1 VLTKFRI
8 AGLGLLLVVAGC
20 APMLLDQL
28 DDLYGPADSARY
40 AQPAAPVADEP
51 EYWNDVRPVLE
62 QRCVVCHACYDSPC
76 QLNMTAWEGLAR
88 GANPEQVYALRK
100 SAVEPTRLFVDAQN
114 SEEWRQLG
122 FHPVLNERENSPQA
136 NLAGSVLYQL
146 LQMKREN
153 ASTQQAVLSD
163 KDFTFDLDRK
173 QTCTTIEEIDSY
185 KKKHPQWGM
194 PYGLPALSEQEFS
207 LLEKW
212 LANGAPAKAIDPL
225 PKALNDQ
232 VANWEEFLN
241 GNSNKQRL
249 MSRYIYEHLFL
260 GHIYFDEIDTGNKQP
275 VFFRLVRSATPPG
288 TPVKLIPTA
297 RPYSDPGTDAVWYRL
312 WRDPTTVV
320 EKTHLPFALNT
331 KRQKNW
337 TKWFL
342 NDDYEV
348 AALPSYDPAI
358 AGNPFA
364 AFQVLPIESRYRF
377 LLDEAQFVVDNFIK
391 GPVCRGQVAL
401 SVIDEHFWVFFVN
414 PDSIGGK
421 PYSDF
426 LAREAVNLRLPGQDS
441 SNARVADWLGYEKLE
456 TDFLAAKERFLDKA
470 FAADKALNVNSIWD
484 GDGNSNAALTIFRHT
499 DSATVV
505 KGLVGSPPKTAWV
518 IDYTLLERI
527 YYLLV
532 AGFDIYGNIGHQ
544 LNTRLYMDFLRMEGE
559 ANFLNFLPIKARIP
573 TRDYWYRDT
582 NDRVKNIVYGTDFT
596 FTDQTGIDYRTQNPQ
611 RELYKLLAGH
621 IGNALS
627 QEYSLEQVEDKSLE
641 QVLVKL
647 ADLQG
652 PGLSALP
659 QTSILRIDN
668 LTEGSQYFTII
679 IHLGFS
685 NVSHLFA
692 NDKRLLPDENYL
704 SVMPGVVGAYPN
716 AFFHIERND
725 VNQFIDNFA
734 AVKTAQDYATFANRY
749 AVRRTNPRFWDYSDS
764 LHKSFAQ
771 QQPVNSGILDLGRFE
786 NR

>member
-1 VLTKFRI
+1 
-8 AGLGLLLVVAGC
+8 
-20 APMLLDQL
+20 
-28 DDLYGPADSARY
+28 
-40 AQPAAPVADEP
+40 
-51 EYWNDVRPVLE
+51 
-62 QRCVVCHACYDSPC
+62 
-76 QLNMTAWEGLAR
+76 
-88 GANPEQVYALRK
+88 
-100 SAVEPTRLFVDAQN
+100 
-114 SEEWRQLG
+114 
-122 FHPVLNERENSPQA
+122 LNERENSPQA

-153 ASTQQAVLSD
+153 ASPQQALLSE
-163 KDFTFDLDRK
+163 KDFTFELDRK

-212 LANGAPAKAIDPL
+212 LANGAPAKAIEPL
-225 PKALNDQ
+225 PNALNEQ

-260 GHIYFDEIDTGNKQP
+260 GHIYFDEIDSADNRP
-275 VFFRLVRSATPPG
+275 VFFRLVRSTTPPG
-288 TPVKLIPTA
+288 IPVKPITTI
-297 RPYSDPGTDAVWYRL
+297 RPYADPGTDTVWYRL

-320 EKTHLPFALNT
+320 EKTHLPYALNT

-364 AFQVLPIESRYRF
+364 TFQIIPIESRYRF

-401 SVIDEHFWVFFVN
+401 SVIDEHFWVFFVD
-414 PDSIGGK
+414 PARSGGK
-421 PYSDF
+421 SYADF
-426 LAREAVNLRLPGQDS
+426 LARETVNLRLPGQDS
-441 SNARVADWLGYEKLE
+441 SNARIVDYLVYEQLE
-456 TDFLAAKERFLDKA
+456 TNFLSGKEKFLDKN
-470 FAADKALNVNSIWD
+470 FAGKKAITANSIWD
-484 GDGNSNAALTIFRHT
+484 GGGNDNAVLTIFRHT

-505 KGLVGSPPKTAWV
+505 KGMVGNPPKTAWV
-518 IDYTLLERI
+518 LDYALLERI

-532 AGFDIYGNIGHQ
+532 AGFDVHGNIGHQ

-559 ANFLNFLPIKARIP
+559 ANFLAFLPVDARVP

-582 NDRVKNIVYGTDFT
+582 NDRVKNIVYGTDFE
-596 FTDQTGIDYRTQNPQ
+596 FRDETGIDYRTQNPQ
-611 RELYKLLAGH
+611 QELYKLLADH
-621 IGNALS
+621 IGDDQS
-627 QEYSLEQVEDKSLE
+627 QEYSLERVEDKSL
-641 QVLVKL
+641 QKALVKL
-647 ADLQG
+647 EALSG

-659 QTSILRIDN
+659 HTSILRVDSI
-668 LTEGSQYFTII
+668 TEGSQYLTVI
-679 IHLGFS
+679 IHLGLS

-692 NDKRLLPDENYL
+692 NDKRLLPEENYL
-704 SVMPGVVGAYPN
+704 TVVPGIAGAYPN
-716 AFFHIERND
+716 AFFQVERKEID
-725 VNQFIDNFA
+725 QFVESFA
-734 AVKTAQDYATFANRY
+734 AVGTAQDYTAFGDRY
-749 AVRRTNPRFWDYSDS
+749 AVRRTNPNFWAYSDS
-764 LHKSFAQ
+764 LQKYFAR
-771 QQPVNSGILDLGRFE
+771 QQPVSSGILDLGRYE